1 MCPFMSV
8 FDVSLY
14 SFCFLLVDIRSC
26 GAKGD
31 IADNDAYN
39 ETYPSHSIFIQNLS
53 LSFEK
58 QKQREIDALITA
70 LIFEHTFDVGIA
82 RIQGWQPIR
91 FVSL

>member
-1 MCPFMSV
+1 MSV

-53 LSFEK
+53 LSLSLEK
-58 QKQREIDALITA
+58 QKQREIDASITA

-82 RIQGWQPIR
+82 RIQRWQPLR